1 MPQLIE
7 LIEDHIR
14 GLDDVVLHTVAVRSM
29 LATGAF
35 DRIDAAL
42 EGLEQAVDQAE
53 QRDAALG
60 EYANRSNCALDD
72 LAELADPEHGPRLR
86 RALGARRERSRTVQT
101 AATGV
106 RVLAA
111 DTIRH
116 LSDVGGAAPRT
127 AQRPSHPFLLAEG

>member
-14 GLDDVVLHTVAVRSM
+14 GLDDVALHTVAVRSM

-35 DRIDAAL
+35 ARVDAVLDGLAQAMEEAERCDAAL
-42 EGLEQAVDQAE
+42 AAYASR
-53 QRDAALG
+53 RDSALH
-60 EYANRSNCALDD
+60 D
-72 LAELADPEHGPRLR
+72 LQDLADPVNGPRLR
-86 RALGARRERSRTVQT
+86 RALSARRERTRTVQT
-101 AATGV
+101 AAAAV

-116 LSDVGGAAPRT
+116 LSVVGGAAP
-127 AQRPSHPFLLAEG
+127 AAPDRPSHPFLVAEV